1 MPGEEEWEKAASGI
15 DGRVCPW
22 GNEFDKDKCKIDESK
37 IGHTTPVK
45 EYKEGRSPY
54 GCHDMAGNVCEWTDS
69 WYYKDKDDKVRRGGS
84 WDDGRLI
91 ARCAGRFGGLPGV
104 RNSYLGFRCART
116 L

>member
-37 IGHTTPVK
+37 IGYTTPVK

-54 GCHDMAGNVCEWTDS
+54 GCLDMAGNVWEWTDS
-69 WYYKDKDDKVRRGGS
+69 WFGEKEKYRVLRGGS
-84 WDDGRLI
+84 WGLDRNL
-91 ARCAGRFGGLPGV
+91 ARCALRL
-104 RNSYLGFRCART
+104 RNYPVGWFNLIGFRCART